1 MCITQNHQ
9 IKIGLGSE
17 GEERLMSFLWS
28 PGAPRLRIPNNFIDT
43 VSTIESDIKVESN
56 VTWSSWGFLN
66 VHSESTKKIKGKHSK
81 HSEVQDPLNSGEQS
95 MQYVPYWVQQTAK
108 DSVRITCPLLWLF
121 RRWRWVSPPV
131 GHKVGSIP
139 CTVWAEINH
148 FKVTSGLILLG
159 IYR

>member
-17 GEERLMSFLWS
+17 GEERLMSLLWS
-28 PGAPRLRIPNNFIDT
+28 PGAPRLWISNNFIDT

-66 VHSESTKKIKGKHSK
+66 VHSESIKQIKGKHSK

-95 MQYVPYWVQQTAK
+95 MQFILPLIEILKFDWLRQILYAAILCFLTNLIFLIYPLHVTYWPH
-108 DSVRITCPLLWLF
+108 ITFLNPFHVTL
-121 RRWRWVSPPV
+121 RWIL
-131 GHKVGSIP
+131 HYD
-139 CTVWAEINH
+139 
-148 FKVTSGLILLG
+148 VTQL
-159 IYR
+159 